1 MERMIRMKGLI
12 GWLAATIFASLLAGC
27 GGGGGSPGTVGG
39 GTVTPPTT
47 SKVASVAV
55 QASASTIASSGLAGT
70 EVTLTA
76 IVKDS
81 GGNALVGE
89 TVSFTASSGTVS
101 STNRVTDTAGQV
113 AEKLSVA
120 GDASL
125 RVITV
130 TASAGGRTSA
140 PVQVAVVTA
149 VPSLSLTTDSGT
161 LASAGAAGSEV
172 TVVALVRDANNTAL
186 PGVVVDLKADSGSLT
201 LTSRTTNA
209 QGIVSEKLSTGGDPA
224 SRAIRITASAA
235 GAAPVATVV
244 NVAGNRLTVN
254 APSTINAGAA
264 ADVAVKL
271 VDSAGNALVGKAVTF
286 ASNANALTVKGGGT
300 AVTNAAGQLILTY
313 AASGGS
319 ADVITVRSLGET
331 ASTAIAI
338 NTSSFAVRVL
348 DGGGNVVTSTNIG
361 SCRQVAVT
369 GGGAGDVT
377 ISSSRGTV
385 YANAGCTV
393 PLNGALTL
401 ASGAATAYIDA
412 NSPGVATLTARAGI
426 LGTQSDLEF
435 VAPLTT
441 ASTITVQADPAV
453 IGVNTAGSITQQVTL
468 RAVVRDGPAQNNPV
482 KNALVSFSI
491 QSDASGGSL
500 TQPSDVTTAA
510 DGSATVSFIAG
521 ATPTATNGVQIRA
534 RIVGG
539 GVVNNSA
546 TAMLT
551 VAQRSLFISA
561 GTGNLVS
568 TPDSSTYQQDF
579 AVFVTDAA
587 GNAVSGVRLTTS
599 VLPVSYFKGLLG
611 YSDPGPW
618 LPVQRIPCD
627 NEDLNRNGI
636 LDAGEDLNGN
646 GRLEPGIPVTVTPA
660 VTTDATGRATVSL
673 VYPRDRANWLD
684 VNLTVR
690 GQANGSE
697 STYTSLVHLLGLS
710 SDYTNQNVTP
720 PGAVSPYGVGTTC
733 SNPQ

>member
-1 MERMIRMKGLI
+1 MKRII
-12 GWLAATIFASLLAGC
+12 GWLAATTCATLLSAC

-39 GTVTPPTT
+39 GTGGTT

-55 QASASTIASSGLAGT
+55 QASATTIASSGLAGT

-101 STNRVTDTAGQV
+101 SVNRITDTAGQV

-125 RVITV
+125 RTITI
-130 TASAGGRTSA
+130 TATAGGRTSA
-140 PVQVAVVTA
+140 PVTVAVVTA
-149 VPSLSLTTDSGT
+149 VPSLSLTTDTGT
-161 LASAGAAGSEV
+161 LASAGVAGSEV

-186 PGVVVDLKADSGSLT
+186 PGVAVDLKTSSGSLT

-209 QGIVSEKLSTGGDPA
+209 QGIVTEKLSTGGDSS
-224 SRAIRITASAA
+224 SRAITVTATAV
-235 GAAPVATVV
+235 GAAPVTTVV

-254 APSTINAGAA
+254 AASTINAGAS
-264 ADVAVKL
+264 ADVTVKL
-271 VDSAGNALVGKAVTF
+271 VDSAGNALVGKPVTF
-286 ASNANALTVKGGGT
+286 SSNANSLTVKGGGA

-313 AASGGS
+313 AATGGS
-319 ADVITVRSLGET
+319 ADVLTVRALGET
-331 ASTAIAI
+331 ASAAIAI

-348 DGGGNVVTSTNIG
+348 DGGGNVVTTSNIG
-361 SCRQVAVT
+361 TCRQVAVT
-369 GGGAGDVT
+369 GGNGSSAGDVT

-385 YANAGCTV
+385 YANPGCTV
-393 PLNGALTL
+393 PLAGAVALVG
-401 ASGAATAYIDA
+401 GAANAYLDA
-412 NSPGVATLTARAGI
+412 NSPGVATLTARSGT
-426 LGTQSDLEF
+426 LGTQTDLEF
-435 VAPLTT
+435 VAPLTA

-468 RAVVRDGPAQNNPV
+468 RAVVRDGPGQNNPV

-491 QSDASGGSL
+491 LADASGGAL

-521 ATPTATNGVQIRA
+521 ATATATNGVQIQA

-539 GVVNNSA
+539 AVTSN
-546 TAMLT
+546 TAVAQLT

-561 GTGNLVS
+561 GTGNLIS
-568 TPDSSTYQQDF
+568 APDSATYQQDY

-587 GNAVSGVRLTTS
+587 GNAVSGVRLTAS
-599 VLPVSYFKGLLG
+599 VLPVSYYKGRLG
-611 YSDPGPW
+611 YIDPGPW
-618 LPVQRIPCD
+618 APVQQVQCA
-627 NEDLNRNGI
+627 NEDSNRNGI

-646 GRLEPGIPVTVTPA
+646 GKLEPGLPVTITPA

-673 VYPRDRANWLD
+673 VYPRDRVNWLD

-690 GQANGSE
+690 GQSNGSE

-710 SDYTNQNVTP
+710 SDYTNQNVAP
-720 PGAVSPYGVGTTC
+720 PGAVSPYGVATTC
-733 SNPQ
+733 SNAD

>member
-1 MERMIRMKGLI
+1 MKRII
-12 GWLAATIFASLLAGC
+12 GWLAATTFATLLGGC

-39 GTVTPPTT
+39 GTGTVTPPTA
-47 SKVASVAV
+47 SKVASVAL
-55 QASASTIASSGLAGT
+55 QASAATIASSGLAGT

-89 TVSFTASSGTVS
+89 TVSFTASSGTVG
-101 STNRVTDTAGQV
+101 STSRLTDTAGQV

-125 RVITV
+125 RTITV

-140 PVQVAVVTA
+140 PVQVAVVAA
-149 VPSLSLTTDSGT
+149 VPSLSLTTDSGS
-161 LASAGAAGSEV
+161 LASSGAAGSEV

-224 SRAIRITASAA
+224 SRAIRITA
-235 GAAPVATVV
+235 GAVGAMAVSTVV

-264 ADVAVKL
+264 FDVAVKL
-271 VDSAGNALVGKAVTF
+271 VDSAGNALVGKPVTF
-286 ASNANALTVKGGGT
+286 SSTANALTVKGGGT

-319 ADVITVRSLGET
+319 TDVITVRSLGET
-331 ASTAIAI
+331 ASTTIAI
-338 NTSSFAVRVL
+338 NTSSFAVRVQ
-348 DGGGNVVTSTNIG
+348 DGGGNVVTSTTIG

-369 GGGAGDVT
+369 GGSAGDVT

-385 YANAGCTV
+385 YTNATCTV

-401 ASGAATAYIDA
+401 AGGAATAYIDA
-412 NSPGVATLTARAGI
+412 NSPGVATLTARAGV

-453 IGVNTAGSITQQVTL
+453 IGVNTPGSISQQVTL

-482 KNALVSFSI
+482 KNALVSFAI
-491 QSDASGGSL
+491 VSDASGGSL

-539 GVVNNSA
+539 SVVNNSA

-561 GTGNLVS
+561 GTGNLVT
-568 TPDSSTYQQDF
+568 TPDSSTYQQDY

-587 GNAVSGVRLTTS
+587 GNAVSGVRLTAS
-599 VLPVSYFKGLLG
+599 VLPLRYYKGFMR
-611 YSDPGPW
+611 YTDPGPW
-618 LPVQRIPCD
+618 LPVQQVPCD

-646 GRLEPGIPVTVTPA
+646 GKLEPGIPVNVTPA

-690 GQANGSE
+690 GQSNGSE

-710 SDYTNQNVTP
+710 SDYTNQNVAP
-720 PGAVSPYGVGTTC
+720 PGAVSPYGVATTC